1 MAASPVGLT
10 TMASILGNNKTK
22 SRTAP
27 MQTSIATN
35 WIVVTLSLLV
45 LGSLIFLDMRLE
57 YDKRTQREFD
67 RLGTQ
72 ARVIAS
78 DVTNQLHTADRVLR
92 QMREEYLAG
101 GNGFWTAEQGR
112 YLDALVDSLPGIRG
126 VGVVNVEGKLVISS
140 NRQYLGHNFSDRD
153 YYRATKADVDPERL
167 YVSPPF
173 KSMSGVYLITLS
185 KAIVNPDGSF
195 GGVVAAGLQPDYFKH
210 LMESVRY
217 TPDMWDALVHDGGR
231 IFLLLPERPGYEER
245 DLAIPGTFLARH
257 LQKGQPTSAMTGLSM
272 TTGEE
277 TLMVQQTVNPAA
289 LHLDHALIVAMSR
302 SMDSIYEPWWRELKV
317 RVGLYF
323 MVVFIAISALYGYQR
338 RHQRF
343 EQEAA
348 AAAAALSQ
356 SEGNYRLIV
365 ENTNELIIK
374 VDKEGYYTYVNPAF
388 CAMYDAKP
396 EDLLGRHYSQDVVE
410 EDRQMVSEFFEK
422 LFYPPHT
429 VSFVHR
435 ENTAH
440 GIRYLEWR
448 GRALL
453 NARGQVKELVGI
465 ARDVTDGKEFMDRLQ
480 EQAQKDYLTGLAN
493 RRHFM
498 DQGEIELSRAKRYA
512 KPLSMFMIDIDY
524 FKKINDTYGH
534 KMGDQVLQKLS
545 STMRELLRSV
555 DIIGRIG
562 GEEFAVLLPE
572 TGLHEACEVAERLRD
587 SVART
592 SVVREQGMPIS
603 FTVSIGVATLQEQDM
618 NLDVLFNLADQA
630 LYHAKQSGR
639 NQVRASE

>member
-1 MAASPVGLT
+1 
-10 TMASILGNNKTK
+10 MASILGTNNKSKLRSAT
-22 SRTAP
+22 

-35 WIVVTLSLLV
+35 WIVVTLSLLI
-45 LGSLIFLDMRLE
+45 LGSLVFLDMRLE
-57 YDKRTQREFD
+57 YENRTQREQD
-67 RLGTQ
+67 RLSTQ
-72 ARVIAS
+72 ARVVAS
-78 DVTNQLHTADRVLR
+78 DITHELNTANQLLR
-92 QMREEYLAG
+92 HVREEYKLGRAS
-101 GNGFWTAEQGR
+101 FLTAENGR
-112 YLDALVDSLPGIRG
+112 HLDTLVSTLPGIRTI
-126 VGVVNVEGKLVISS
+126 GVVGAQGKVLIST
-140 NRQYLGHNFSDRD
+140 NPEHIGRDFSERD
-153 YYRATKADVDPERL
+153 FFRVAKVDADPDRL
-167 YVSPPF
+167 YMSPPF
-173 KSMSGVYLITLS
+173 KGLSGIYLIGIS
-185 KAIVNPDGSF
+185 KVIVNADGSF
-195 GGVVAAGLQPDYFKH
+195 GGVVFASLEPAYFKT

-217 TPDMWDALVHDGGR
+217 APDMWNALVHDSGH
-231 IFLLLPERPGYEER
+231 IFLLLPERPGYENKK
-245 DLAIPGTFLARH
+245 LAVPGTFFTRH
-257 LQKGQPTSAMTGLSM
+257 MESGLQTSAMTGIAM
-272 TTGEE
+272 ATGEE

-302 SMDSIYEPWWRELKV
+302 NLASVYEPWWRELKV
-317 RVGLYF
+317 RIGLYF

-410 EDRQMVSEFFEK
+410 EDRQMVNEFFEK
-422 LFYPPHT
+422 LFHPPHT

-448 GRALL
+448 GRAML
-453 NARGQVKELVGI
+453 NTRGQVKELVGI
-465 ARDVTDGKEFMDRLQ
+465 ARDVTDSREFMDRLQ

-498 DQGEIELSRAKRYA
+498 DQGEIEMSRAKRYA
-512 KPLSMFMIDIDY
+512 KPLSLFMIDIDY

-545 STMRELLRSV
+545 TTMRELLRSV

-592 SVVREQGMPIS
+592 NVVRDHGMPVS
-603 FTVSIGVATLQEQDM
+603 FTVSIGVSTLQEQDM
-618 NLDVLFNLADQA
+618 NLDVLLNLADQA

>member
-1 MAASPVGLT
+1 
-10 TMASILGNNKTK
+10 
-22 SRTAP
+22 
-27 MQTSIATN
+27 MQTSIATS
-35 WIVVTLSLLV
+35 WIVVTLSLLI

-57 YDKRTQREFD
+57 YENRTQREQD
-67 RLGTQ
+67 RLKTQ
-72 ARVIAS
+72 AKVVAS
-78 DVTNQLHTADRVLR
+78 DIIHELNTANQLLR
-92 QMREEYLAG
+92 HVREEYQLG
-101 GNGFWTAEQGR
+101 RSSFLTAKDGLHLET
-112 YLDALVDSLPGIRG
+112 LVTTLPGIRAIG
-126 VGVVNVEGKLVISS
+126 VLDAQGKLLIST
-140 NRQYLGHNFSDRD
+140 NRQYIGRDFSDRD
-153 YYRATKADVDPERL
+153 YFRTAKADPDPERL
-167 YVSPPF
+167 FVSPPF
-173 KSMSGVYLITLS
+173 MSLSGLYLISLS
-185 KAIVNPDGSF
+185 KAIIHADGSF
-195 GGVVAAGLQPDYFKH
+195 GGVVVAGLEPDYFKT

-217 TPDMWDALVHDGGR
+217 APDMWDALVHDSGH
-231 IFLLLPERPGYEER
+231 IFLLQPERQGVENKN
-245 DLAIPGTFLARH
+245 LAVPGTFFSRH
-257 LQKGQPTSAMTGLSM
+257 VESGLQTTVMTGISM
-272 TTGEE
+272 ATGEE
-277 TLMVQQTVNPAA
+277 TLMVQQTVNPAT
-289 LHLDHALIVAMSR
+289 LQLDHALIVAMSR
-302 SMDSIYEPWWRELKV
+302 NLDSVYEPWWRELKV
-317 RVGLYF
+317 RIGLYF

-388 CAMYDAKP
+388 CAMYDARP
-396 EDLLGRHYSQDVVE
+396 EELLGRHYSQDVVE
-410 EDRQMVSEFFEK
+410 EDRQMVDEFFEK
-422 LFYPPHT
+422 LFHPPHT

-448 GRALL
+448 GRAVL
-453 NARGQVKELVGI
+453 NTRGQVKELVGI
-465 ARDVTDGKEFMDRLQ
+465 ARDVTDSREFMDRLQ

-498 DQGEIELSRAKRYA
+498 DQGETELNRAKRYA
-512 KPLSMFMIDIDY
+512 KPLSLFMIDIDY

-592 SVVREQGMPIS
+592 SVVREHGMPIS
-603 FTVSIGVATLQEQDM
+603 FTVSIGVSTLQEPDM
-618 NLDVLFNLADQA
+618 NLDVLLNLADQA
-630 LYHAKQSGR
+630 LYHAKQAGR
-639 NQVRASE
+639 NQVRGSE